1 MGVRQGSLDQQAAD
15 AKLAEERRQYDTT
28 MGQRRSEFDKTYAID
43 AAQEADRKR
52 REEDLMAQRAAF
64 RAMFTG
70 TA

>member
-1 MGVRQGSLDQQAAD
+1 MGVRNDALNQQAAD
-15 AKLAEERRQYDTT
+15 ATLN
-28 MGQRRSEFDKTYAID
+28 QRKYEFDKTYGLD

-52 REEDLMAQRAAF
+52 REDEIMAQRAAF